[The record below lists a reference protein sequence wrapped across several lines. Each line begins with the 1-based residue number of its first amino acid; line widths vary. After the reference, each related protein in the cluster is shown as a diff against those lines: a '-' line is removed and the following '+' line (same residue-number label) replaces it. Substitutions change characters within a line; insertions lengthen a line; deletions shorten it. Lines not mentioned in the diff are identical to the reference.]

1 MVKYMATLNLD
12 YYDGN
17 DYYSDGE
24 IENIILD
31 IVKEQKKIGDY
42 SDINDFFPVL
52 YHLSPE
58 RENILN
64 WYPFKESDTV
74 LEIGAGCG
82 AITGLLCR
90 LAKHVTSIE
99 LSKKRSEINY
109 ERNHAYDNLDIIVG
123 NIDSIVLNAK
133 FDYIVL
139 NGVFEYAMSFTKQNN
154 PYVFFINNVK
164 KYLNDSGKILLAIE
178 NRLGVKYFSG
188 AAEDHTNTYYTGL
201 NGYKENNTVRTFSR
215 SELEDIFTQC
225 GFSNWKFYYP
235 YPDYKF
241 PTEIFTDSNVND
253 KNYGKNYRNYQSNR
267 VGILNELEMINTF
280 KKEKVMGQ
288 FSNSFL
294 VEICLPDSSVS
305 NVIYAKLNNTRKKE
319 FCISTVAYNNQGEY
333 YVQKAMLDK
342 SAERHIENIYHNQ
355 QKNLPEKFEYLQG
368 EYLNG
373 VVRYPYIQYKS
384 LDQIMTDL
392 LSHGKITELEKEI
405 DCIYYAFIHDAREID
420 DFYSDEFIQCFGKE
434 KLDCAVE
441 CINDC
446 NVDLIFNNV
455 YKTNDKY
462 IIIDPE
468 WVFGFAIPVK
478 FVIWRMLNEWY
489 SKYGYIDDIL
499 PRKELYDR
507 YEITEQMCSVF
518 EKWAIYFATRFV
530 SDIDMDAY
538 AQKEKVLDI
547 NALIQSYC
555 DKDIIYSSL
564 YVDYGNG
571 YSENEK
577 SSIRMV
583 MEGNKFHIKTGLDK
597 ARFIHSIRWDPI
609 ENKCCRCIVRE
620 CKVDTQKVDIVPIN
634 SETNDDALF
643 LTFDPQVQIQIQPG
657 IYEFIEIEG
666 EIEVLDENAIFSLM
680 KEKNCEL
687 EAWIEE
693 KGELNN
699 TVNELENAKLD
710 LEAKV
715 QTLCNT
721 INELENFKT
730 NSETKIQ
737 NLEEKCE
744 NLNAENTELVNEN
757 SILYS
762 VNRRMNTESKI
773 ILAENDVL
781 HSENRELN
789 KQDATISTENAK
801 MENEIKQ
808 LHDIVEDLKKNKG
821 LQEAEIIKLCNRIN
835 TIENDKVWKLFNKLR
850 MSKGYRE

>member
-1 MVKYMATLNLD
+1 MVKCMATLNLD

-24 IENIILD
+24 IENTILD
-31 IVKEQKKIGDY
+31 IVKEQKKFGDY

-133 FDYIVL
+133 FDYIIL
-139 NGVFEYAMSFTKQNN
+139 NGVFEYAMSFTKQSN
-154 PYVFFINNVK
+154 PYVFFLNGVK

-201 NGYKENNTVRTFSR
+201 NGYKENSTVRTFSR
-215 SELEDIFTQC
+215 NELEDIFTQC

-241 PTEIFTDSNVND
+241 PNEIFTDSNVND

-267 VGILNELEMINTF
+267 VSILNELEMINTF

-294 VEICLPDSSVS
+294 VEICLQNNSVS
-305 NVIYAKLNNTRKKE
+305 NVIYAKLNNTRRKE

-342 SAERHIENIYHNQ
+342 SAERHIENIYYNQ

-373 VVRYPYIQYKS
+373 VVRYPFIQFKS
-384 LDQIMTDL
+384 LDQIITEL
-392 LSHGKITELEKEI
+392 LSQRKIKELEKEI
-405 DCIYYAFIHDAREID
+405 DCIYYAFIHNAREID

-446 NVDLIFNNV
+446 NVDLIFDNV
-455 YKTNDKY
+455 FKTNVKY

-518 EKWAIYFATRFV
+518 AKWAIYFATRFV

-538 AQKEKVLDI
+538 VQKEKVLDV
-547 NALIQSYC
+547 NTLIHSYC

-571 YSENEK
+571 YNENEK
-577 SSIRMV
+577 SSIKMI
-583 MEGNKFHIKTGLDK
+583 MEEKKFHIRIVLDK
-597 ARFIHSIRWDPI
+597 TRFIHSIRWDPI
-609 ENKCCRCIVRE
+609 ENKCCRCTVQE
-620 CKVDTQKVDIVPIN
+620 CKVDSQKVDIVPIN
-634 SETNDDALF
+634 SETDDDSLF
-643 LTFDPQVQIQIQPG
+643 LTFDPQLQIQIQPG
-657 IYEFIEIEG
+657 MYELIEIDG
-666 EIEVLDENAIFSLM
+666 EIEALDENAIFSLM

-687 EAWIEE
+687 KAWTEE
-693 KGELNN
+693 KGALNN
-699 TVNELENAKLD
+699 TVNELKNLKID
-710 LEAKV
+710 LEAKI
-715 QTLCNT
+715 QA
-721 INELENFKT
+721 LEK
-730 NSETKIQ
+730 
-737 NLEEKCE
+737 KCE
-744 NLNAENTELVNEN
+744 NLNAENTELINEN

-762 VNRRMNTESKI
+762 TNRRMNTGYKI

-781 HSENRELN
+781 YNENRELN
-789 KQDATISTENAK
+789 KQDVKISTESAK
-801 MENEIKQ
+801 MENEIKE
-808 LHDIVEDLKKNKG
+808 LHDIVEDLQRNKG
-821 LQEAEIIKLCNRIN
+821 LQDAEIMRLSNKIS
-835 TIENDKVWKLFNKLR
+835 TIENDKVWKLLNKLQ
-850 MSKGYRE
+850 MWKGYKE